1 MKEYTNKITQDEV
14 VMIKDAKYDKNKILI
29 EFGEK
34 DSWGWLEYNSI
45 DICDAKMSIDMLL
58 AQIS

>member
-1 MKEYTNKITQDEV
+1 MKEYTNKITRDEV
-14 VMIKDAKYDKNKILI
+14 VMVKDAKYDKKKILI

-34 DSWGWLEYNSI
+34 DSWEWLEYNSI

-58 AQIS
+58 AQTS

>member
-1 MKEYTNKITQDEV
+1 
-14 VMIKDAKYDKNKILI
+14 MIKDAKYDKNKILI

-45 DICDAKMSIDMLL
+45 GICDAKMSIDMLL
-58 AQIS
+58 AQTS